1 MGLIKRAADLAYTFR
16 FIRMLVMDW
25 KNWDAYKEGLIDENG
40 KRIKSVKMD
49 TDAKKSAYTPFIR
62 LAANTKRLLSKIPG
76 GGSKLGSFAAGL
88 FLIKEQYGLTDDDL
102 DKILTKM
109 YIDVLDFLNE
119 NNQWF
124 VLEDKTI
131 SPGIYRIKEEKIVN
145 STYEPIVLPKDQIKI
160 YEDLNFPVGS
170 VFGMD
175 IYEATHVKTNQRIY
189 ITTSEIYK

>member
-109 YIDVLDFLNE
+109 EIDVLDFLNE
-119 NNQWF
+119 DNQWF
-124 VLEDKTI
+124 ILEDKSI
-131 SPGIYRIKEEKIVN
+131 SPGMYRIKDEKIIN
-145 STYEPIVLPKDQIKI
+145 STYEPMVLPKDQIKI

-175 IYEATHVKTNQRIY
+175 IYQATHVKTNQRIY